1 MRFLYGLIA
10 FGLMALLLKWL
21 IETGAPVSEELMV
34 FSMVLAACAGIASG
48 D

>member
-10 FGLMALLLKWL
+10 FGLMSILLTWL
-21 IETGAPVSEELMV
+21 IKTGAPVSEELMV
-34 FSMVLAACAGIASG
+34 FSLVIAACAGIASG